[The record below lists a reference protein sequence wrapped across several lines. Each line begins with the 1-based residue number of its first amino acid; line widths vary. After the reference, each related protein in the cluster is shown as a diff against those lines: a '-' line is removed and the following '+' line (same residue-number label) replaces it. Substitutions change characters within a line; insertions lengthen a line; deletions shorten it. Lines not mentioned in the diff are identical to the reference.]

1 MEKKYQFFVSSTYE
15 DLKEERD
22 IAIHAILTMNQFPV
36 GMEMFSAADD
46 DQWQIIKEAID
57 SSDYYILIIG
67 NRYGSIEETTGVSYT
82 EKEFEYAVSQG
93 IPVLAFIVD
102 KSVSMAQDRY
112 ESDLA
117 KKEKLD
123 SFKEKVKN
131 SGRYV
136 KFWKNKD
143 NLESLISQSIAKA
156 VTRGRRPGWVRTTD
170 FDIDKSHAEILRL
183 TERVHTLEAL
193 NAELKKENFRKPN
206 LWVDIQP
213 GHDEDGKIYNEGT
226 RLIPNGIHFTVL
238 PIDTTDVKDGL
249 DYKDYAGKMIHE
261 SRDEVRLLRYVYE
274 NSFVVYFR
282 VHNDGDARATGVR
295 VKLSF
300 PNDLLVLSKNELLE
314 YRDEEDIR
322 FAKDAYQNWEHRFKS
337 PKNTV
342 DVKEDSNKFISL
354 DELVGAEDIAN
365 LMDPADINE
374 VVSILPGEVLFDK
387 EEVRHKDFDYIYG
400 VCILPTQAGQFTV
413 KCEIICNEYAEAI
426 EQNITVEVD

>member
-22 IAIHAILTMNQFPV
+22 IAIHAILTMNQFPI

-82 EKEFEYAVSQG
+82 EKEFDYAVSQG
-93 IPVLAFIVD
+93 IPVLAFIVA
-102 KSVSMAQDRY
+102 KSVSMVPDRY
-112 ESDLA
+112 ESDPA

-123 SFKEKVKN
+123 SFKDKVKN

-193 NAELKKENFRKPN
+193 NADLKNENFRKPN

-213 GHDEDGKIYNEGT
+213 GCDEDGKIYDERT
-226 RLIPNGIHFTVL
+226 RMIPNGIHFTVL

-249 DYKDYAGKMIHE
+249 DYKDYAGKTIHE
-261 SRDEVRLLRYVYE
+261 SRDEVKLLRYVYE
-274 NSFVVYFR
+274 NSFIVYFR

-300 PNDLLVLSKNELLE
+300 PNDLLVLSENELLE
-314 YRDEEDIR
+314 YRNEEDIR
-322 FAKDAYQNWEHRFKS
+322 FAKDAYQNWKQRFKN

-342 DVKEDSNKFISL
+342 DAKEDSNKFISL
-354 DELVGAEDIAN
+354 DELVRVEDIAN
-365 LMDPADINE
+365 LMDPADMNE
-374 VVSILPGEVLFDK
+374 VVSVLPGEVLFDK

>member
-1 MEKKYQFFVSSTYE
+1 
-15 DLKEERD
+15 
-22 IAIHAILTMNQFPV
+22 
-36 GMEMFSAADD
+36 
-46 DQWQIIKEAID
+46 
-57 SSDYYILIIG
+57 
-67 NRYGSIEETTGVSYT
+67 
-82 EKEFEYAVSQG
+82 
-93 IPVLAFIVD
+93 
-102 KSVSMAQDRY
+102 MAQDRY
-112 ESDLA
+112 GSVLA
-117 KKEKLD
+117 KKEKLN

-131 SGRYV
+131 SGCYV

-193 NAELKKENFRKPN
+193 NADLKKENFRKPN

-213 GHDEDGKIYNEGT
+213 GRDENGKIYGEGT

-249 DYKDYAGKMIHE
+249 DYKDRAGKTIHE
-261 SRDEVRLLRYVYE
+261 SRDEVRLLRYVSE
-274 NSFVVYFR
+274 NSFVVYFQ

-300 PNDLLVLSKNELLE
+300 PNDLLVLSENELHE
-314 YRDEEDIR
+314 YRGKRIFVLQKMLIR
-322 FAKDAYQNWEHRFKS
+322 IGSIDLKAQKK
-337 PKNTV
+337 TV

-354 DELVGAEDIAN
+354 DELFGTEDIAN

-374 VVSILPGEVLFDK
+374 GVSILPGEVLFDK
-387 EEVRHKDFDYIYG
+387 EEVRHKDSDYIYG
-400 VCILPTQAGQFTV
+400 MCILPTQAGQFTV

-426 EQNITVEVD
+426 EQNILVEVD

>member
-57 SSDYYILIIG
+57 SSDYYILMIG

-82 EKEFEYAVSQG
+82 EKEFDYAVSQG
-93 IPVLAFIVD
+93 IPVLAFIVE
-102 KSVSMAQDRY
+102 KSVSMSPDKY
-112 ESDLA
+112 ESDQA

-193 NAELKKENFRKPN
+193 NADLKEENFRKPN
-206 LWVDIQP
+206 LWVDVQP
-213 GHDEDGKIYNEGT
+213 GCDEDGKIYDEGT

-238 PIDTTDVKDGL
+238 PIVTTDVKDGL
-249 DYKDYAGKMIHE
+249 DYKGCAGQLIHE
-261 SRDEVRLLRYVYE
+261 NRDEVRLFRYVYE

-282 VHNDGDARATGVR
+282 VHNDGNARATGVR

-300 PNDLLVLSKNELLE
+300 PNALIVLSENELLE
-314 YRDEEDIR
+314 YREEDIR
-322 FAKDAYQNWEHRFKS
+322 FAKDAYQNWERRFEN
-337 PKNTV
+337 PKNAV
-342 DVKEDSNKFISL
+342 GFKDCSNKFVSL
-354 DELVGAEDIAN
+354 DELVVVEDIAN
-365 LMDPADINE
+365 LMDPADMNE

-387 EEVRHKDFDYIYG
+387 EEVRHKDFDCISG
-400 VCILPTQAGQFTV
+400 VCILPTQAGQFTI
-413 KCEIICNEYAEAI
+413 KCEIICNEYAESI
-426 EQNITVEVD
+426 EQDITVEVD

>member
-82 EKEFEYAVSQG
+82 EKEFDYAVSQG
-93 IPVLAFIVD
+93 ISVLAFIVD
-102 KSVSMAQDRY
+102 KSASMAQDKY

-193 NAELKKENFRKPN
+193 NADLKKENFRKPN
-206 LWVDIQP
+206 LWIDVQP
-213 GHDEDGKIYNEGT
+213 GRDEDGKIYDEGT

-238 PIDTTDVKDGL
+238 PIDTTDVKEGL
-249 DYKDYAGKMIHE
+249 DYKDCAGQLNHA
-261 SRDEVRLLRYVYE
+261 SRDEVRLLRYVYK

-300 PNDLLVLSKNELLE
+300 P
-314 YRDEEDIR
+314 
-322 FAKDAYQNWEHRFKS
+322 
-337 PKNTV
+337 
-342 DVKEDSNKFISL
+342 
-354 DELVGAEDIAN
+354 
-365 LMDPADINE
+365 M
-374 VVSILPGEVLFDK
+374 
-387 EEVRHKDFDYIYG
+387 
-400 VCILPTQAGQFTV
+400 
-413 KCEIICNEYAEAI
+413 IC
-426 EQNITVEVD
+426 